1 MLGMAESWCL
11 GLSIG
16 ERRGL
21 GNLGFM
27 SERPVVLCVGPGFVR
42 GIPVEGEA
50 VGMAEDELYEEKRAA
65 QS

>member
-1 MLGMAESWCL
+1 
-11 GLSIG
+11 
-16 ERRGL
+16 
-21 GNLGFM
+21 M